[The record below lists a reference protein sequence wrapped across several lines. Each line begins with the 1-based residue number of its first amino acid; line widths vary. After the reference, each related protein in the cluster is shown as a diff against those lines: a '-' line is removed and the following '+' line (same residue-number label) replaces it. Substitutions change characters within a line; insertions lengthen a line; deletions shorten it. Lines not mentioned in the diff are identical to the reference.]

1 MKENQLRAKAETAL
15 FGAVVRTNSDQEVR
29 YLTEYILNVME
40 AEDLKNFDFLNLR
53 IRKYT
58 KDSTVYGL
66 CTNRIMGMPCIT
78 YLIDTHNGNTPA
90 PLEEDY
96 GTGYPCSFCYVLN
109 LSDDETCSEFGDC
122 FFEKRGNLYFR
133 KS

>member
-1 MKENQLRAKAETAL
+1 MKENQLRAKAEIAL
-15 FGAVVRTNSDQEVR
+15 MGAVVRTETDEEVR

-40 AEDLKNFDFLNLR
+40 AEDLKNFDVLNFR
-53 IRKYT
+53 IRKYN

-66 CTNRIMGMPCIT
+66 CTNRIMDMPCIT
-78 YLIDTHNGNTPA
+78 YLIDTHDSNTPA

-109 LSDDETCSEFGDC
+109 LIDDEMCSEFGDC

>member
-1 MKENQLRAKAETAL
+1 MKNETKAKAEVAL
-15 FGAVVRTNSDQEVR
+15 MGAVVRTNSDQEVR
-29 YLTEYILNVME
+29 DLTEYILNVMG
-40 AEDLKNFDFLNLR
+40 AENLKSLDVLKFR

-58 KDSTVYGL
+58 EDNTVYGL
-66 CTNRIMGMPCIT
+66 CTNRVMGMPCIT
-78 YLIDTHNGNTPA
+78 YLIDTHDGETPA

-109 LSDDETCSEFGDC
+109 LSADEMCSEFGDC
-122 FFEKRGNLYFR
+122 FFEKRGDLYFR